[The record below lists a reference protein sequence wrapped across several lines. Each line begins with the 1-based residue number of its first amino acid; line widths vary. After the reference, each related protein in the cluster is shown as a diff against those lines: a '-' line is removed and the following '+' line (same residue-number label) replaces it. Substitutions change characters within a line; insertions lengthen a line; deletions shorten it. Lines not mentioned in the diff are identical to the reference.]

1 MSLLASAVAL
11 ANNVTQSLGLQADV
25 TYYQAISPAD
35 GAGKVDRLAGV
46 ILKAIVEQK
55 LKQVRTI
62 SGEMVMS
69 RSNVTFLEPR
79 VISTDDKIVLPD
91 GSTGPILATQG
102 FVDDTQA
109 AILTQVFLG

>member
-1 MSLLASAVAL
+1 
-11 ANNVTQSLGLQADV
+11 
-25 TYYQAISPAD
+25 
-35 GAGKVDRLAGV
+35 
-46 ILKAIVEQK
+46 
-55 LKQVRTI
+55 
-62 SGEMVMS
+62 MS